1 MIRVLDSLCL
11 QLHPALHLLRWEWRG
26 PMSLPRFQVAF
37 NQLLEYS
44 IEYKTRRWLVDAAV
58 MPPVGSSE
66 QAWLS
71 EEWLPQVA
79 QQGLA
84 LANLALVLPTS
95 LHNHL
100 VVESVLNDG
109 RRYLTTN
116 VQFFSD
122 TTSALD
128 WLTPSPSVLFAL
140 EDEWR
145 MAHTVGIQAGRLV
158 A

>member
-1 MIRVLDSLCL
+1 
-11 QLHPALHLLRWEWRG
+11 
-26 PMSLPRFQVAF
+26 MSLPRFQLAF

-44 IEYKTRRWLVDAAV
+44 VEHKIRRWLADAAI

-79 QQGLA
+79 QRGLM
-84 LANLALVLPTS
+84 LSNLALVLPTS

-109 RRYLTTN
+109 RRYLNTN

-128 WLTPSPSVLFAL
+128 WLTQSPTTMFAL

-145 MAHTVGIQAGRLV
+145 AAHTVGVQTGRLV